1 MIILI
6 LQINNKLNL
15 SNNNKSNNPLDNN
28 IKNSFINI
36 PNDLLNNNHLNNIS
50 NNLNF
55 KNIDIEKKDYNS
67 KEVYNNNIVSST
79 NEPIFKTNFN
89 LNNTINKNNVFSS
102 NINHTQ
108 NNQKDSIDSND
119 YIRDNIN
126 LNEYIQFLNDIKID
140 FENSYHDIYIKEI
153 LDFNDI
159 IEALLDNNYSKINDN
174 HIGNES
180 IMEILITKYI
190 KEINNIKNEKIV
202 EFEKTKNSYNWL
214 KSNEY
219 LLNIEK
225 IFSEIINNRK
235 YKKFIEKLKLKIEI
249 EDISSIYNELKQ
261 RLVKMGR
268 FDNGNAI
275 LIIHIIKL
283 YI

>member
-1 MIILI
+1 M
-6 LQINNKLNL
+6 
-15 SNNNKSNNPLDNN
+15 
-28 IKNSFINI
+28 
-36 PNDLLNNNHLNNIS
+36 
-50 NNLNF
+50 
-55 KNIDIEKKDYNS
+55 
-67 KEVYNNNIVSST
+67 
-79 NEPIFKTNFN
+79 
-89 LNNTINKNNVFSS
+89 
-102 NINHTQ
+102 
-108 NNQKDSIDSND
+108 
-119 YIRDNIN
+119 
-126 LNEYIQFLNDIKID
+126 
-140 FENSYHDIYIKEI
+140 
-153 LDFNDI
+153 
-159 IEALLDNNYSKINDN
+159 
-174 HIGNES
+174 
-180 IMEILITKYI
+180 
-190 KEINNIKNEKIV
+190 
-202 EFEKTKNSYNWL
+202 L